1 MTVRASKEV
10 VRKQPS
16 LRTVQIY
23 QINDAEKN
31 REYRCRSYAYQIEHG
46 FMITTDNYE
55 ISYCAKASQGLFPA
69 KIRENMESLNPDKFK
84 IRKFGVSDVIAITAA
99 GKTAFYY
106 VDKEALV
113 KFNGFLAP
121 KAEGSY
127 LILNE
132 GGYQIEGQ
140 TDTWKVIDEKNV
152 QEQRFVQLVCEQTKK
167 QKPDIVLHD
176 SGVLVAQTIYGFDSS
191 VMKKIEKFLRE
202 QKPELLHHIYCYVEN
217 ADQSYIKNG
226 SMLDSTT
233 GDETGRTQED
243 LEANAF
249 AGLLLMPDQLLHEQ
263 ILLYGLDKDLVTV
276 DSVLMLMDMFA
287 MPYKAVV
294 LRLFESG
301 NISHQQAE
309 KLLEAG
315 SADVMERVSLTG
327 KAKRWQLDGKG
338 TESFGTLLE
347 KVEYNRQHEYLTE
360 SREKEDVAYLTQ
372 LKKEY
377 GLD

>member
-1 MTVRASKEV
+1 MLTLKKVKEMVKAPIHTKRVPSPKVLLEDGRILLRKEFEHDSHLTLYHSGYVWFSTGKRNTVFHIHDCCGDYAYGASKGKGEV
-10 VRKQPS
+10 IKEEYFENCEWHIQNYARKKEIALEM
-16 LRTVQIY
+16 LRYPIHDDELWALTFLKQDTIFVCV
-23 QINDAEKN
+23 N
-31 REYRCRSYAYQIEHG
+31 
-46 FMITTDNYE
+46 
-55 ISYCAKASQGLFPA
+55 
-69 KIRENMESLNPDKFK
+69 
-84 IRKFGVSDVIAITAA
+84 TA
-99 GKTAFYY
+99 
-106 VDKEALV
+106 LP
-113 KFNGFLAP
+113 L
-121 KAEGSY
+121 
-127 LILNE
+127 
-132 GGYQIEGQ
+132 
-140 TDTWKVIDEKNV
+140 
-152 QEQRFVQLVCEQTKK
+152 CK
-167 QKPDIVLHD
+167 QFFAAAH
-176 SGVLVAQTIYGFDSS
+176 
-191 VMKKIEKFLRE
+191 
-202 QKPELLHHIYCYVEN
+202 ELYHIYCYVEN

-226 SMLDSTT
+226 SMLDSAT

-309 KLLEAG
+309 KLLEVG

>member
-1 MTVRASKEV
+1 MLDVNMIIANNIQAELKKENK
-10 VRKQPS
+10 KQVD
-16 LRTVQIY
+16 L
-23 QINDAEKN
+23 AEG
-31 REYRCRSYAYQIEHG
+31 I
-46 FMITTDNYE
+46 
-55 ISYCAKASQGLFPA
+55 
-69 KIRENMESLNPDKFK
+69 
-84 IRKFGVSDVIAITAA
+84 GVSKQTMSKIMNGARAINAIELHKISEYLHVSMDSLMKMPEKLMDTNVIHAFM
-99 GKTAFYY
+99 GRVKTE
-106 VDKEALV
+106 EAR
-113 KFNGFLAP
+113 KGIQLA
-121 KAEGSY
+121 
-127 LILNE
+127 
-132 GGYQIEGQ
+132 
-140 TDTWKVIDEKNV
+140 D
-152 QEQRFVQLVCEQTKK
+152 
-167 QKPDIVLHD
+167 
-176 SGVLVAQTIYGFDSS
+176 
-191 VMKKIEKFLRE
+191 
-202 QKPELLHHIYCYVEN
+202 IYCYVEN

-226 SMLDSTT
+226 SMLDSAT

-309 KLLEAG
+309 KLLEVG